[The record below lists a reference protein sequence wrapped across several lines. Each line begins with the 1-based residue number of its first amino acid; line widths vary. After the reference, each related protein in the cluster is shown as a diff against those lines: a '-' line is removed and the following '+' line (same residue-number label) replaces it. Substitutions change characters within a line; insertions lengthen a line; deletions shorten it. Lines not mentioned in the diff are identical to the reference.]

1 MGTGSSKSLSTTYEA
16 DRKEVLAK
24 TNDTRFICDKI
35 LNYMLKDINIS
46 DFLLL
51 ADKRECGRYVIFLA
65 NTIDQRFRSIS
76 IVPSKGPGGKLY
88 FKPGKEVVEPKAE
101 EVKERQSLCI
111 FLAYFYVRI
120 FQILGAIMLTVID
133 DIDVHVKS
141 GDMRQ
146 MVEDDIERYK
156 NPALRAPL
164 AAPALPYQYGR
175 YQGIGES
182 IRPYQERRGLFRGGD
197 VLPSNASQRGDVLE
211 EKEEEREEEGEG
223 NTIQEGGAVPSNFIF
238 LDDLLG
244 SKERIPTG
252 KRDGSKRDGYVFRSI
267 SGMAFVPGSTSTFFG
282 AEGTGSFY
290 VKTNVD
296 SSPVYEIVV
305 KSDGN
310 RDTYRMRIEKVRYRD
325 SDVISR
331 EEGKRIMYSILER
344 EDAKIEKNNRDKW
357 YVPNQGE
364 EMTLLEFMKDLRQ
377 AVDRR
382 LGIRRAGRT
391 SDYDDYGRSD
401 YGRSD
406 YGRSDYGRRD
416 DYGRDRRS
424 DIEEKLRHS
433 EADTDQALRV
443 RKMLT
448 DLRNTQPISHC
459 VARGL
464 QLLGTQV
471 SGDNGKFHSAACESR
486 FHLVSDATDSRGQ
499 DTDVTRDA
507 LPKPGEGID
516 KITGLGVLA
525 QLFYD
530 FVQIKSTSITRSK
543 DPKDVA
549 SYVDFMRKMI
559 KAFEGKDYTGS
570 VEDLLKMNLSSVK
583 DTASQKACGTIKDD
597 TDFRKGTSSGNH
609 VIKVVRRLFG
619 TQIQHAARCGQLL
632 KQLFLIK
639 KGDQDLIIR
648 IHPNVMLK
656 GFPELDRIN
665 RNARTILIDYYSK
678 CEGLY
683 KIGLQG
689 LEIQQ
694 LQMVAQQQGQQQGRQ
709 GQQQGRQ
716 GQQQGRQGQQQGRQG
731 QQQGR
736 QGQQQG
742 RVSRRVRFQTGSGFT
757 ATRKNRLIL

>member
-1 MGTGSSKSLSTTYEA
+1 M
-16 DRKEVLAK
+16 
-24 TNDTRFICDKI
+24 
-35 LNYMLKDINIS
+35 
-46 DFLLL
+46 
-51 ADKRECGRYVIFLA
+51 
-65 NTIDQRFRSIS
+65 
-76 IVPSKGPGGKLY
+76 
-88 FKPGKEVVEPKAE
+88 
-101 EVKERQSLCI
+101 
-111 FLAYFYVRI
+111 
-120 FQILGAIMLTVID
+120 
-133 DIDVHVKS
+133 
-141 GDMRQ
+141 
-146 MVEDDIERYK
+146 
-156 NPALRAPL
+156 
-164 AAPALPYQYGR
+164 
-175 YQGIGES
+175 
-182 IRPYQERRGLFRGGD
+182 
-197 VLPSNASQRGDVLE
+197 
-211 EKEEEREEEGEG
+211 EKEEEEEG

-290 VKTNVD
+290 VKTNLD

-364 EMTLLEFMKDLRQ
+364 EMTLLEFMKELRQ

-391 SDYDDYGRSD
+391 SEYDDYGSRD
-401 YGRSD
+401 YGSRD
-406 YGRSDYGRRD
+406 YGSRDYGSR

-424 DIEEKLRHS
+424 DVEEKLRHS
-433 EADTDQALRV
+433 ESDTDQALRV

-448 DLRNTQPISHC
+448 DIRNTQPISHC

-471 SGDNGKFHSAACESR
+471 AGDNGKFHSAACESR

-516 KITGLGVLA
+516 KITGLTVLA

-559 KAFEGKDYTGS
+559 KVFEGKDYTGS

-583 DTASQKACGTIKDD
+583 DTASQKACATIKDD
-597 TDFRKGTSSGNH
+597 TDFRKGTSSGNN
-609 VIKVVRRLFG
+609 VIKIRYD
-619 TQIQHAARCGQLL
+619 IL
-632 KQLFLIK
+632 K
-639 KGDQDLIIR
+639 
-648 IHPNVMLK
+648 
-656 GFPELDRIN
+656 
-665 RNARTILIDYYSK
+665 NA
-678 CEGLY
+678 
-683 KIGLQG
+683 
-689 LEIQQ
+689 
-694 LQMVAQQQGQQQGRQ
+694 
-709 GQQQGRQ
+709 
-716 GQQQGRQGQQQGRQG
+716 
-731 QQQGR
+731 
-736 QGQQQG
+736 
-742 RVSRRVRFQTGSGFT
+742 
-757 ATRKNRLIL
+757 

>member
-1 MGTGSSKSLSTTYEA
+1 M
-16 DRKEVLAK
+16 
-24 TNDTRFICDKI
+24 
-35 LNYMLKDINIS
+35 
-46 DFLLL
+46 
-51 ADKRECGRYVIFLA
+51 
-65 NTIDQRFRSIS
+65 
-76 IVPSKGPGGKLY
+76 
-88 FKPGKEVVEPKAE
+88 
-101 EVKERQSLCI
+101 
-111 FLAYFYVRI
+111 
-120 FQILGAIMLTVID
+120 
-133 DIDVHVKS
+133 
-141 GDMRQ
+141 
-146 MVEDDIERYK
+146 
-156 NPALRAPL
+156 
-164 AAPALPYQYGR
+164 
-175 YQGIGES
+175 
-182 IRPYQERRGLFRGGD
+182 
-197 VLPSNASQRGDVLE
+197 
-211 EKEEEREEEGEG
+211 EEEEG

-244 SKERIPTG
+244 SRERIPTG
-252 KRDGSKRDGYVFRSI
+252 RRDGSKRDGYVFRSI

-325 SDVISR
+325 SDAISR

-357 YVPNQGE
+357 YVHDQGE
-364 EMTLLEFMKDLRQ
+364 EMTILEFLRELRQ

-382 LGIRRAGRT
+382 LGLRRAGRQ
-391 SDYDDYGRSD
+391 DDYGDR
-401 YGRSD
+401 D

-424 DIEEKLRHS
+424 DVEEKLRHS
-433 EADTDQALRV
+433 ESDTDQALRV

-448 DLRNTQPISHC
+448 DIRNTQPISHC

-471 SGDNGKFHSAACESR
+471 AGDNGKFHSAACESR

-543 DPKDVA
+543 DPKDIA

-559 KAFEGKDYTGS
+559 KVFEGKDYTGS

-583 DTASQKACGTIKDD
+583 DTASQKACATIKDD
-597 TDFRKGTSSGNH
+597 IDFRKGTSSGNN

-683 KIGLQG
+683 KTGLQV
-689 LEIQQ
+689 LEVQQ
-694 LQMVAQQQGQQQGRQ
+694 LQMVVQDQAQQKAHQQKAQQQKAQQQGRA
-709 GQQQGRQ
+709 
-716 GQQQGRQGQQQGRQG
+716 
-731 QQQGR
+731 
-736 QGQQQG
+736 
-742 RVSRRVRFQTGSGFT
+742 SRRVRFQTGSGFT
-757 ATRKNRLIL
+757 ATRKNRPIL